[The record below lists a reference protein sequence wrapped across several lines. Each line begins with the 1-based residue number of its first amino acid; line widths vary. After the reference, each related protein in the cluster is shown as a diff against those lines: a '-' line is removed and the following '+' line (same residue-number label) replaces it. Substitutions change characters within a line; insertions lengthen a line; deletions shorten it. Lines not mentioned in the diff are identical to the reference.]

1 MNPETTQS
9 REHLPVVGVPAIP
22 EVDTP
27 QKRGFASLF
36 PGGQFVRYL
45 CVGGFNSLFGYTTSV
60 VALTLLNLFH
70 PEQLLSLKAVLASVI
85 STPFNI
91 TVAYFGYKFFVFR
104 TKGNYLSEW
113 LKCFAV
119 YGTSMIPGLIA
130 LAAITRLL
138 QSVIHRHAVSLHA
151 FLSAVES
158 HLGGKP
164 LALLQHVATGRA
176 MAGYLAIAIVM
187 GFTTIYSFIGHKKV
201 TFKVKPAA

>member
-9 REHLPVVGVPAIP
+9 REPLPVVGVPAIP
-22 EVDTP
+22 EVDAP

-45 CVGGFNSLFGYTTSV
+45 CVGVFNTLFGYCTSV
-60 VALTLLNLFH
+60 IALTLLNTIR
-70 PEQLLSLKAVLASVI
+70 PEQLLSLKTVLASI
-85 STPFNI
+85 LSTPFNI

-104 TKGNYLSEW
+104 TQGNYLREW

-138 QSVIHRHAVSLHA
+138 QSVIHRRAVSLHV
-151 FLSAVES
+151 FLATVEN
-158 HLGGKP
+158 HLSGKP
-164 LALLQHVATGRA
+164 LALLQHVATGKA
-176 MAGYLAIAIVM
+176 MAGYIAIAVVM
-187 GFTTIYSFIGHKKV
+187 GFSTIYSFIGHKNV
-201 TFKVKPAA
+201 TFKVKPTV